1 MALALI
7 LGQEALKQLALSGAG
22 NGGRLRV
29 SLRSQCEQ
37 QKTEAALT
45 IVHVIS
51 VYVAA
56 GFQTFDRFIN
66 CSTGL

>member
-1 MALALI
+1 MLQRFEHGNMVEI
-7 LGQEALKQLALSGAG
+7 RDRIMFDFYLGLP
-22 NGGRLRV
+22 
-29 SLRSQCEQ
+29 
-37 QKTEAALT
+37 
-45 IVHVIS
+45 HVIIV